1 MRVGGNTLA
10 CCAGDLMDALVL
22 KLTITPALIAAATL
36 IGRRYGPIVSGWLV
50 GLPLTSAPVVFFVA
64 LAHGNAFA
72 AQVAFGILL
81 GTIAQSFCILAYAH
95 VAARESR
102 TNWIASF
109 LAGAI
114 AFVCAAFV
122 LQRITL
128 PLIPMFV
135 LVIAVVALVLFVMPR
150 VRATQAREERPS
162 VWDLPARMI
171 VATALVIG
179 LSELSGVI
187 GPRWTGLLSPFPVY
201 GTILAIFA
209 HRESGGA
216 AAAGVM
222 RGLETGMFSF
232 ALFFTIVGLLIVHS
246 GLLVAFASATAAA
259 FVVQAVA
266 LVWLTRERGSFSRR

>member
-1 MRVGGNTLA
+1 M
-10 CCAGDLMDALVL
+10 
-22 KLTITPALIAAATL
+22 
-36 IGRRYGPIVSGWLV
+36 V

-64 LAHGNAFA
+64 LAYGNAFA

-102 TNWIASF
+102 SNWAGSF
-109 LAGAI
+109 LAGVI
-114 AFVCAAFV
+114 AFVCAALV
-122 LQRITL
+122 LQRFAL
-128 PLIPMFV
+128 QLIPTFV
-135 LVIAVVALVLFVMPR
+135 LVVAIVALVLALMPR
-150 VRATQAREERPS
+150 LHAARVREERPS

-179 LSELSGVI
+179 LTELAGAI

-201 GTILAIFA
+201 GTILAVFA

-216 AAAGVM
+216 AAVDVL

-232 ALFFTIVGLLIVHS
+232 AVFFTIVGLLIVHA
-246 GLLVAFASATAAA
+246 GLLVAFASATVATL
-259 FVVQAVA
+259 VVQAFA
-266 LVWLTRERGSFSRR
+266 LLWLTRRSERGSFSPR

>member
-1 MRVGGNTLA
+1 
-10 CCAGDLMDALVL
+10 MDALVL

-36 IGRRYGPIVSGWLV
+36 VGRRFGPIVSGWLV

-95 VAARESR
+95 VAARGSSR
-102 TNWIASF
+102 NWAGSF
-109 LAGAI
+109 LAGAV
-114 AFVCAAFV
+114 AFVCAALA
-122 LQRITL
+122 LQRISL
-128 PLIPMFV
+128 PLIPLFALV
-135 LVIAVVALVLFVMPR
+135 LVVVALTLVLMPH
-150 VRATQAREERPS
+150 VRAIQAREERHS

-179 LSELSGVI
+179 LTALSGAI

-201 GTILAIFA
+201 GSILAVFA

-216 AAAGVM
+216 AAADVM

-232 ALFFTIVGLLIVHS
+232 AVFFTIVGLLIVHS
-246 GLLVAFASATAAA
+246 GMLIAFASATAATL
-259 FVVQAVA
+259 VVQTLA
-266 LVWLTRERGSFSRR
+266 LLWLTRERGSFSRR